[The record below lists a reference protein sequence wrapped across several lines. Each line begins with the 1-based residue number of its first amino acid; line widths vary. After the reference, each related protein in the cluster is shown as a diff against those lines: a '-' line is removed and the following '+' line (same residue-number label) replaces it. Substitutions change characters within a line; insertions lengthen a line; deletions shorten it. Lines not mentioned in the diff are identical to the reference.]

1 MDKILNENVYS
12 DQKYAL
18 KNVLRNNWTVPFF
31 SFQQPNPKQNCEIKT
46 RTRYANYMNSNS
58 PKEFFANGGKFVD
71 FIWDI
76 EHNYILFDNSMLS
89 TEDFKKVY
97 EMYEMFSL
105 IKSTRKCLLRV
116 NQKFKKIALL
126 NNKEA
131 EIRKAEKEEAEK
143 KKRLLRAA
151 KIADTAM
158 KIDELLV
165 DTYDPEL
172 IISL

>member
-1 MDKILNENVYS
+1 MDKILNNNVYS

-18 KNVLRNNWTVPFF
+18 KNVLYQNWTVPFL
-31 SFQQPNPKQNCEIKT
+31 SFQQPNPKQNCEMKT
-46 RTRYANYMNSNS
+46 STRYANYMNSKK

-76 EHNYILFDNSMLS
+76 EHKYISFDDNMLS

-97 EMYEMFSL
+97 ETYEMFNL
-105 IKSTRKCLLRV
+105 IKSTRKCLLHV
-116 NQKFKKIALL
+116 NQKFKKIM
-126 NNKEA
+126 
-131 EIRKAEKEEAEK
+131 IRKNLIKEKEIENEK

-165 DTYDPEL
+165 DTLYDDPL